1 MILDE
6 LTSGNLIAIGSIVTV
21 VILALLGLLGK
32 ILYKG
37 GVLDK
42 GISSLEVA
50 LDKGISNL
58 DRKFDKL
65 DEKFDKFILQPLA
78 TNKSPLNL
86 TEPGRKIFIRLKIQ
100 EFVKD
105 NTEEIFLKMKE
116 TKYESAYQAQ
126 EKLFE
131 VVDSYK
137 TGRYQINLENEP
149 FETGQHIDIL
159 MKVIAIG
166 IRNEIFAKLGLKV
179 EDIDNS
185 KPTETKTP

>member
-1 MILDE
+1 MILGE

-58 DRKFDKL
+58 DKKFDKL

-86 TEPGRKIFIRLKIQ
+86 TELGRKIFIRLKIQ

-137 TGRYQINLENEP
+137 TGRYQINLENEA

>member
-1 MILDE
+1 MILGI
-6 LTSGNLIAIGSIVTV
+6 LTSGDWIAICSIGTV
-21 VILALLGLLGK
+21 VILAFLGLLGK
-32 ILYKG
+32 IIFKWGALDKG
-37 GVLDK
+37 ITSLEGVLDK
-42 GISSLEVA
+42 GITS
-50 LDKGISNL
+50 L

-137 TGRYQINLENEP
+137 TGRYQINLENEA

>member
-1 MILDE
+1 MILGE

-137 TGRYQINLENEP
+137 TGRYQINLENEA

>member
-1 MILDE
+1 MILCE
-6 LTSGNLIAIGSIVTV
+6 FTSGNLIALCSIITV

-42 GISSLEVA
+42 GISSLEA
-50 LDKGISNL
+50 SLDKGISTI
-58 DRKFDKL
+58 DKRFDKL
-65 DEKFDKFILQPLA
+65 DEKFDKYILQPLA
-78 TNKSPLNL
+78 TSKSPLNL
-86 TEPGRKIFIRLKIQ
+86 TEPGRKIFERPKIQ

-105 NTEEIFLKMKE
+105 NTEEIFLKMQEIKF
-116 TKYESAYQAQ
+116 ESAYQAQ

-131 VVDSYK
+131 VVDVYK
-137 TGRYQINLENEP
+137 TGRYKINLENEA

-166 IRNEIFAKLGLKV
+166 IRNDIFSRLGLKV

-185 KPTETKTP
+185 KPTEIKTS